1 VEDRIVRKSRGFT
14 LIELLVVVAII
25 ALLMGILMPA
35 LYKAKELAQG
45 AACKANLKNYT
56 MAVAMYLDDND
67 RKFPQPERCYFSQ
80 LTAYPVESGVAGNHL
95 HLRWCNGDIELKTHP
110 EYGGMMAK
118 YLADARACI
127 CPTFKS
133 LAVRHSDDQFFM
145 ANGSSISNYEPW
157 YNYTMNAFLG
167 SHNSAV
173 SEHVVMKDGDVKH
186 PATTFSFTE
195 ESARVDTAYNASG
208 LNDTFMIVGND
219 SMVNGWLSQVGN
231 NPRLVEPG
239 PDGVGQ
245 FYDVIAGFHNAPSGD
260 KLRGRG
266 NCAFLDGHVSA
277 HPRSETFFYAWP
289 H

>member
-1 VEDRIVRKSRGFT
+1 MRKSEGFT
-14 LIELLVVVAII
+14 LIELLVVIAII

-35 LYKAKELAQG
+35 LYKARELAQG

-56 MAVAMYLDDND
+56 MATAMYLDDND

-80 LTAYPVESGVAGNHL
+80 LAAYPPESGLPGNHL
-95 HLRWCNGDIELKTHP
+95 HLRWCNGDIELKSHP

-118 YLADARACI
+118 YLVDARACI

-145 ANGSSISNYEPW
+145 ANGSAITNYEPW

-167 SHNSAV
+167 SLNSAV
-173 SEHVVMKDGDVKH
+173 SEHRVLKDSDVKH

-219 SMVNGWLSQVGN
+219 SMVNGWLSQVGG

-239 PDGVGQ
+239 PEGVGQ
-245 FYDVIAGFHNAPSGD
+245 FYDVVAGFHNAPSGD

-266 NCAFLDGHVSA
+266 NCSFLDGHVSA